1 MKKSNLN
8 NTLNKI
14 VNLKEKAKKE
24 GRYYDETV
32 FRCIEKKLIKKLK
45 DENI

>member
-1 MKKSNLN
+1 MKENSLN
-8 NTLNKI
+8 NTLNRI

-32 FRCIEKKLIKKLK
+32 FRSIEVKLIKKLK
-45 DENI
+45 NER